1 MIEIK
6 VNEDGRAA
14 VQALCD
20 VALKASGI
28 ANLGAVNQ
36 ILTAVVLT
44 EPAEKDED
52 ENDEDEN
59 DEE

>member
-6 VNEDGRAA
+6 VNEEGREA
-14 VQALCD
+14 VQALCN

-44 EPAEKDED
+44 EPAEDDKEKDD
-52 ENDEDEN
+52 E
-59 DEE
+59 